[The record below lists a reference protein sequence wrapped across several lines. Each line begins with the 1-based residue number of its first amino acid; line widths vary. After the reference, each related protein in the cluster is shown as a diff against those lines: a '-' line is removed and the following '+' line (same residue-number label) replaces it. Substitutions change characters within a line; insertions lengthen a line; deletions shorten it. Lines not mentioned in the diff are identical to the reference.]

1 MSRAA
6 PPPRI
11 LRAAEVDRLR
21 RADAIL
27 HAAEAARQATE
38 ADAARAAD
46 ALISDTRSKALR
58 ESARAAARM
67 IARAEAAAEQRLA
80 ALEPELARM
89 VALTVRRIVGDYAE
103 DEATYHAA
111 LTALRQMRD
120 HRKGR
125 IFAAPD
131 VIAPVTRAAADAGE
145 AGPEIV
151 GLHPDPAL
159 GPGRAVLTSD
169 HGSAEI
175 GLRALTD
182 QALKPWEDGTPAASA
197 APPAPAPAPPPD
209 REGSA

>member
-1 MSRAA
+1 MTRVG
-6 PPPRI
+6 PPRI

-27 HAAEAARQATE
+27 DAAEQTRQATE
-38 ADAARAAD
+38 ADAARAAET
-46 ALISDTRSKALR
+46 LISDTRRAALR
-58 ESARAAARM
+58 ESAQAAARM
-67 IARAEAAAEQRLA
+67 IARAEAAAEQRLSA
-80 ALEPELARM
+80 MEPELARM

-120 HRKGR
+120 HRRGR

-131 VIAPVTRAAADAGE
+131 VAAPVARAAADAGA
-145 AGPEIV
+145 AGPEII
-151 GLHPDPAL
+151 GLHSDAAL
-159 GPGRAVLTSD
+159 EPGRAVLTSD

-182 QALKPWEDGTPAASA
+182 QALKPWQDGADADRGEGPA
-197 APPAPAPAPPPD
+197 
-209 REGSA
+209 